1 MYCKNAVNGSPN
13 GRPNPS
19 QTVTGFC
26 ALNQS
31 IIITGSQVKKEVE
44 HPIYRK
50 YLIEMVMRKGKR
62 RESYEEEEEEE
73 KGECE

>member
-1 MYCKNAVNGSPN
+1 MAALMAVPTL
-13 GRPNPS
+13 S

-62 RESYEEEEEEE
+62 RGSYEEEEEEE
-73 KGECE
+73 EEEGKGRNSKE